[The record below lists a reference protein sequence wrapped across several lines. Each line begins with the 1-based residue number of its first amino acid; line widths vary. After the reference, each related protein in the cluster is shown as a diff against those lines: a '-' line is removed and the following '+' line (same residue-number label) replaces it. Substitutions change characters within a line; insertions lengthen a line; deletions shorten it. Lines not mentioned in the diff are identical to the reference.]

1 MYADGLIKWY
11 YRRYKL
17 QFFITVIKLPW
28 GVLNCI
34 WSYYTNDLEKL
45 SSPSYA
51 FVQVLRTA
59 VGHRLARVQGFL
71 FKAAFLRRVPTFTRL
86 IIENLMLCFLQSTL
100 YQTSKYLTGSLSLR
114 FKKILTDI
122 SHADYF
128 EVHLLQFCLCL
139 NFILSSFLAHTFLN
153 CVISSEWYHEEH
165 CKIKLQ
171 EKLFPKFVSTSALI
185 WFLLVLCYR

>member
-1 MYADGLIKWY
+1 MILLSLQTSVFY
-11 YRRYKL
+11 YCHQTTLGGFKL
-17 QFFITVIKLPW
+17 YLKL
-28 GVLNCI
+28 L
-34 WSYYTNDLEKL
+34 YYDLETL
-45 SSPSYA
+45 SSLPYA
-51 FVQVLRTA
+51 FLQVLRTA

-122 SHADYF
+122 AHADYF

-153 CVISSEWYHEEH
+153 CIVSSE
-165 CKIKLQ
+165 
-171 EKLFPKFVSTSALI
+171 
-185 WFLLVLCYR
+185 